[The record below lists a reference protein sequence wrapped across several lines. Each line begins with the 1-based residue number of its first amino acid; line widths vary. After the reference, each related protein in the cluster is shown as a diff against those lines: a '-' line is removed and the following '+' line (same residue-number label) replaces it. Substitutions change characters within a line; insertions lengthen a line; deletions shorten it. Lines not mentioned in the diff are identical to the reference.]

1 MCGIAG
7 MFRFDGRPIEARALE
22 RMMISTRHRG
32 PDDEG
37 LWLEGPVGFAHNRLA
52 IIDLSPAGHQ
62 PMHDAATGNV
72 VVYNGEI
79 YNFRE
84 IRRDLE
90 TEGFSFRSQCDT
102 EVLLLAYRRWGAACL
117 ERFIGMFA
125 FAIFDAGRRELFLAR
140 DRLGIKPL
148 YYFADANQFV
158 FASETKAI
166 LRTEGVERRIDPHAL
181 PELIAFRYLT
191 AGRTLLRD
199 VHEVEPGH
207 QLWVSAKGL
216 RTQRWWD
223 VPTAVADRQ
232 LTAIDFQ
239 ERLEERLQQSVRYRL
254 IADVPVG
261 CALSGGVDSSL
272 VTALACEAATSTMRS
287 FTIGFAE
294 PEFDERPWARTV
306 AQRLGVE
313 NYSQVLG
320 EEEFHERLPRLTW
333 HMDEPIN
340 HPNSVGI
347 WLLAKL
353 AREKVTVLLS
363 GEGGDEILGGYD
375 RFRRLV
381 RLRHLRARAP
391 GLTWLAP
398 ILARILPGRA
408 GRAAIDLA
416 RDPDGT
422 IIWSSAFLPSSFVRT
437 LFGSDGIER
446 AEEHRRPLLRSAPND
461 DPINRHLYYELKT
474 YLVSLLMRI
483 DKMCMAHSLE
493 NRVPLLDHRVVE
505 YVFRAPGAL
514 KVDFKRGK
522 IPLVALAEKRFGA
535 ELFRRPKM
543 GFGLPGPFFRG
554 SGQRHL
560 RELVTSRSFRE
571 REWFDPRR
579 LDRILRAYETNL
591 NLPNDTVWILGALE
605 LWARVFIDK
614 PAEIAA

>member
-7 MFRFDGRPIEARALE
+7 IFRFDGRPIDASALE
-22 RMMISTRHRG
+22 RMKSSTRHRG

-37 LWLEGPVGFAHNRLA
+37 LWSEGPVGFAHNRLA

-62 PMHDAATGNV
+62 PMRDAATGNI

-84 IRRDLE
+84 LRRDLE
-90 TEGFSFRSQCDT
+90 SEGYAFSSQCDT

-125 FAIFDAGRRELFLAR
+125 FAIFDVSRRELFLAR

-148 YYFADANQFV
+148 YYFADARQFV

-166 LRTEGVERRIDPHAL
+166 LQADGVERRIDRHAL
-181 PELIAFRYLT
+181 PELVAFRYLT

-199 VHEVEPGH
+199 VRELEPGH
-207 QLWVSAKGL
+207 QLIVSATGL
-216 RTQRWWD
+216 RAQRWWD
-223 VPTAVADRQ
+223 VPTAVAGRQ
-232 LTAIDFQ
+232 LTAIRFQ
-239 ERLEERLQQSVRYRL
+239 ERLEEHLQQSVRYRL

-287 FTIGFAE
+287 FTIGFAAA
-294 PEFDERPWARTV
+294 EFDERPWAQTV
-306 AQRLGVE
+306 AQRLGIE

-347 WLLAKL
+347 WLLARL

-363 GEGGDEILGGYD
+363 GEGGDELLGGYD
-375 RFRRLV
+375 RFRRLL
-381 RLRHLRARAP
+381 RLRHLRARVP
-391 GLTWLAP
+391 GLAWLAP
-398 ILARILPGRA
+398 VLARVLRGRV

-416 RDPDGT
+416 RDPDGI

-446 AEEHRRPLLRSAPND
+446 AEEYRRPLLRAAPSD

-514 KVDFKRGK
+514 KLDPKRGK
-522 IPLVALAEKRFGA
+522 IPLVALAEKRLGTD
-535 ELFRRPKM
+535 LFRRRKM
-543 GFGLPGPFFRG
+543 GFGLPDLFFRG

-560 RELVTSRSFRE
+560 RELIASRSFRE
-571 REWFDPRR
+571 REWFDPRA
-579 LDRILRAYETNL
+579 LDTILRAYETNL
-591 NLPNDTVWILGALE
+591 ELSADSVWILGSLE
-605 LWARVFIDK
+605 LWARNFIDK
-614 PAEIAA
+614 PGEIAA

>member
-7 MFRFDGRPIEARALE
+7 IFRFDGRPIDASALE
-22 RMMISTRHRG
+22 RMRISTRHRG

-37 LWLEGPVGFAHNRLA
+37 LWSEGPVGFAHNRLA

-62 PMHDAATGNV
+62 PMRDAATGNI

-84 IRRDLE
+84 LRSDLE
-90 TEGFSFRSQCDT
+90 SEGYAFSSQCDT

-125 FAIFDAGRRELFLAR
+125 FAIFDASRRELFLAR

-148 YYFADANQFV
+148 YYFADARQFV

-166 LRTEGVERRIDPHAL
+166 LQADGVERRIDRHAL
-181 PELIAFRYLT
+181 PELVAFRYLT

-199 VHEVEPGH
+199 VRELEPGH
-207 QLWVSAKGL
+207 QLIVSATGL
-216 RTQRWWD
+216 RAQRWWD
-223 VPTAVADRQ
+223 VPTAVAGRQ
-232 LTAIDFQ
+232 LTAINFQ
-239 ERLEERLQQSVRYRL
+239 ERLEEHLQQSVRYRL

-287 FTIGFAE
+287 FTIGFAAA
-294 PEFDERPWARTV
+294 EFDERPWAQTV
-306 AQRLGVE
+306 AQRLGIE

-347 WLLAKL
+347 WLLARL

-363 GEGGDEILGGYD
+363 GEGGDELLGGYD
-375 RFRRLV
+375 RFRRML
-381 RLRHLRARAP
+381 RLRHLRTRVP
-391 GLTWLAP
+391 GLAWLAP
-398 ILARILPGRA
+398 VLARVLRGRV

-416 RDPDGT
+416 RDPDGI

-446 AEEHRRPLLRSAPND
+446 AEEYRRPLLRAAPSD

-514 KVDFKRGK
+514 KLDPKRGK
-522 IPLVALAEKRFGA
+522 IPLVALAEKRLGTD
-535 ELFRRPKM
+535 LFRRRKM
-543 GFGLPGPFFRG
+543 GFGLPAPFFRG

-560 RELVTSRSFRE
+560 RELIASRSFRE
-571 REWFDPRR
+571 REWFDPRA
-579 LDRILRAYETNL
+579 LDTILRAYETNL
-591 NLPNDTVWILGALE
+591 ELSADSVWILGALE
-605 LWARVFIDK
+605 LWARNFIDN
-614 PAEIAA
+614 PGEIAA